1 MYILFLPRV
10 GLYVTTFNPERILF
24 LPRVWTQAF
33 EGRHIRM
40 VDKHIQICA
49 TLNNKLYGVLDT
61 TLCD

>member
-1 MYILFLPRV
+1 MVDDVINLIGHRLLLFLPQ
-10 GLYVTTFNPERILF
+10 
-24 LPRVWTQAF
+24 VWTQGF